1 MLCNSH
7 QTFIAS
13 GDFNVQISSDGS
25 KEMGSVSVVS
35 HSIVSKGIVAA
46 KDRYHFFFFIN
57 SHSRETKL
65 PLGLHAIKV
74 VLEVNA

>member
-1 MLCNSH
+1 MLCDSH

-35 HSIVSKGIVAA
+35 HSIISKGIAAA
-46 KDRYHFFFFIN
+46 KDRYLFFFFYQQPQPRDKIAFGAAWN
-57 SHSRETKL
+57 
-65 PLGLHAIKV
+65 
-74 VLEVNA
+74 